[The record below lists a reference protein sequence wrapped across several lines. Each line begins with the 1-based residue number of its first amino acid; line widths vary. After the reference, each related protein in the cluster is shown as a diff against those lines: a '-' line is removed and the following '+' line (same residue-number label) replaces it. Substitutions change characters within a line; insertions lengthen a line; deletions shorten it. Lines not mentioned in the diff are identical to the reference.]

1 MSRSVASPLL
11 DVAMSYVTEAA
22 GDLKPYDT
30 ALIRAAFDG
39 YINRGAGRAEVS
51 SLLLQHLENTAPLDH
66 LDEILASADEPIP
79 EVPELP
85 SNVGEDG
92 NKIRRK
98 TRSWNTHEDHRLL
111 YAVHLYGLENWT
123 QVAQFVGGGRT
134 RSMCSQRWIRVLDP
148 RISKTQW
155 TADEEQ
161 KLVKLVSI
169 YGEKSWMRVATELG
183 NRSDVQCRYRYMQLQ
198 KGLPAQKADAPA
210 FQKEQITP
218 VASMPE
224 VPREDRGVKFELPV
238 QPITAHEMQL
248 RLDEPFGLTSS
259 FDFFGSDPLFDS
271 AFLF

>member
-1 MSRSVASPLL
+1 MSRPTSSPLI
-11 DVAMSYVTEAA
+11 DVAMSFCTEVA
-22 GDLKPYDT
+22 GELTQIDV
-30 ALIRAAFDG
+30 ALLRASFDA
-39 YINRGAGRAEVS
+39 YINRKAPRGDIAA
-51 SLLLQHLENTAPLDH
+51 LLLKTIDTTGPLDH

-92 NKIRRK
+92 TKVRRK
-98 TRSWNTHEDHRLL
+98 TRSWNTHEDHRLI
-111 YAVHLYGLENWT
+111 YAVHLHGLENWT

-148 RISKTQW
+148 RVSKTQW
-155 TADEEQ
+155 TPEEEQ

-198 KGLPAQKADAPA
+198 KGLPAQKVETQTPA
-210 FQKEQITP
+210 MERITP

-224 VPREDRGVKFELPV
+224 VSREERSVKFDQIE
-238 QPITAHEMQL
+238 HEVQL
-248 RLDEPFGLTSS
+248 RLDEPFGFSSS
-259 FDFFGSDPLFDS
+259 FDFFGSDPLFD
-271 AFLF
+271 APFLF